1 MVWYV
6 PLLIM
11 LARCC
16 DVPLGT
22 TRMIF
27 VISGQK
33 WTAVILGFFEVII
46 WALAVGGVIKNLNE
60 PIAVVAYG
68 LGFAGGTWIGM
79 TIEQR
84 IAVGLRIVEVINPDP
99 TVNVTQQLRDDGHRV
114 TRIEGS
120 GMRGP
125 VEIAKTVLK
134 RRDLPAV
141 LERIRIIAPEAFVSV
156 ERADRA
162 QAAPGPA
169 APRAGR
175 GVLGRLGGLRK

>member
-1 MVWYV
+1 MEWYV
-6 PLLIM
+6 PLLIV

-22 TRMIF
+22 IRMIF

-33 WTAVILGFFEVII
+33 WTSVILGFFEVII
-46 WALAVGGVIKNLNE
+46 WALAVGGVITNLHE
-60 PIAVVAYG
+60 PIAIIAYG

-79 TIEQR
+79 TVEQR

-99 TVNVTQQLRDDGHRV
+99 DVNVTERLRASGHRV
-114 TRIEGS
+114 TRVEGS

-141 LERIRIIAPEAFVSV
+141 LEQVRTIAPEAFVSV

-162 QAAPGPA
+162 QGAPGPA

-175 GVLGRLGGLRK
+175 GVFGRLGGLRK

>member
-1 MVWYV
+1 MPWYL

-22 TRMIF
+22 IRMIF

-46 WALAVGGVIKNLNE
+46 WALAVGGMITNLDE
-60 PIAVVAYG
+60 PVAVVAYG

-84 IAVGLRIVEVINPDP
+84 IAVGLRIIEVINPDP
-99 TVNVTQQLRDDGHRV
+99 AVDVTARLRDLGHRV
-114 TRIEGS
+114 TRVEGS

-125 VEIAKTVLK
+125 VEIAKLVLK
-134 RRDLPAV
+134 RRELPAV
-141 LERIRIIAPEAFVSV
+141 LDRVREIAPEAFVSV

-162 QAAPGPA
+162 QGAPGPA
-169 APRAGR
+169 APRAAR
-175 GVLGRLGGLRK
+175 GILGRLGGVRK